1 MMKLVN
7 LFTGGTACATT
18 TGPAFSEVGQAVPP
32 ASPACGRFF
41 HGLVRLACVT
51 LLAASSIPAQDTILQ
66 VDPSKTKVEFTLAD
80 VLHTV
85 HGSFLLKRGDLR
97 FDATTGKASGE
108 LVVDAASGD
117 SGSGARD
124 RNMHKNVLESARYPE
139 IVFRPDRVEG
149 KVTPQG
155 TSHVGL
161 HGMFSIHGA
170 EHEITLPAV
179 VEADGGQYTAAIAF
193 AVPYVQWGMKDPSTL
208 FLRVS
213 DKVEISI
220 HTVARA
226 AK

>member
-1 MMKLVN
+1 M
-7 LFTGGTACATT
+7 
-18 TGPAFSEVGQAVPP
+18 
-32 ASPACGRFF
+32 
-41 HGLVRLACVT
+41 
-51 LLAASSIPAQDTILQ
+51 LAASSIPAQDTVLQ
-66 VDPSKTKVEFTLAD
+66 IEPRQTKVEFTLAD

-85 HGSFLLKRGDLR
+85 HGSFLLKRGDIR
-97 FDATTGKASGE
+97 FDAASGQASGE
-108 LVVDAASGD
+108 LVVDATSGA

-124 RNMHKNVLESARYPE
+124 RNMHNNVLESARYPE

-149 KVTPQG
+149 KVKPRG

-170 EHEITLPAV
+170 EHDITLPTV
-179 VEADGGQYTAAIAF
+179 VEAADGQYTAALTF
-193 AVPYVQWGMKDPSTL
+193 AVPYVQWGMKNPSTL

-226 AK
+226 AR

>member
-1 MMKLVN
+1 MLADSMPRSVQL
-7 LFTGGTACATT
+7 ACA
-18 TGPAFSEVGQAVPP
+18 AM
-32 ASPACGRFF
+32 
-41 HGLVRLACVT
+41 LA
-51 LLAASSIPAQDTILQ
+51 AASSIPAEDTVLQ
-66 VDPSKTKVEFTLAD
+66 IDPAQTKVEFTLAD

-85 HGSFLLKRGDLR
+85 HGSFLLKRGDMR
-97 FDATTGKASGE
+97 FDPATGKASGE
-108 LVVDAASGD
+108 LVVDATSGA

-149 KVTPQG
+149 KVTLQG

-179 VEADGGQYTAAIAF
+179 VENDDGQYTAAIAF
-193 AVPYVQWGMKDPSTL
+193 TVPYVQWGMKNPSTL

-226 AK
+226 AR

>member
-1 MMKLVN
+1 MMKSVCL
-7 LFTGGTACATT
+7 ACA
-18 TGPAFSEVGQAVPP
+18 AM
-32 ASPACGRFF
+32 
-41 HGLVRLACVT
+41 LA
-51 LLAASSIPAQDTILQ
+51 AASSIPAEDTVLQ
-66 VDPSKTKVEFTLAD
+66 IDPSQTKVEFTLAD

-85 HGSFLLKRGDLR
+85 HGNFVLKRGNLR
-97 FDATTGKASGE
+97 FDAVTGKASGE

-124 RNMHKNVLESARYPE
+124 RNMHNNVLESARYPE
-139 IVFRPDRVEG
+139 IVFRLDRVEG
-149 KVTPQG
+149 KVTLQG

-170 EHEITLPAV
+170 GHEITLPAV
-179 VEADGGQYTAAIAF
+179 VENDDGQYAATMTF
-193 AVPYVQWGMKDPSTL
+193 AVPYVQWGMKNPSTL

-226 AK
+226 AR

>member
-1 MMKLVN
+1 MMKLAH
-7 LFTGGTACATT
+7 LTCA
-18 TGPAFSEVGQAVPP
+18 AM
-32 ASPACGRFF
+32 
-41 HGLVRLACVT
+41 LA
-51 LLAASSIPAQDTILQ
+51 AASSIPAEDTVLQ
-66 VDPSKTKVEFTLAD
+66 IDASRTKVEFTVAD

-85 HGSFLLKRGDLR
+85 HGTFLLKRGDMR
-97 FDATTGKASGE
+97 FDAATGKASGE

-124 RNMHKNVLESARYPE
+124 RSMHKNVLESARYPE

-170 EHEITLPAV
+170 GHEITLPAV
-179 VEADGGQYTAAIAF
+179 VEADGGQYTATIAF
-193 AVPYVQWGMKDPSTL
+193 SVPYVQWGMKNPSTL

-213 DKVEISI
+213 DQVEITI
-220 HTVARA
+220 HTVARGPA
-226 AK
+226 PTFSSQKTP

>member
-1 MMKLVN
+1 MTKLVQ
-7 LFTGGTACATT
+7 LACA
-18 TGPAFSEVGQAVPP
+18 AV
-32 ASPACGRFF
+32 
-41 HGLVRLACVT
+41 
-51 LLAASSIPAQDTILQ
+51 LAASSIHAEDTVLQ
-66 VDPSKTKVEFTLAD
+66 IDPSQTKVEFTLAD

-85 HGSFLLKRGDLR
+85 HGTFLLKRGDMR
-97 FDATTGKASGE
+97 FDAATGKASGE
-108 LVVDAASGD
+108 LVVDATSGA

-149 KVTPQG
+149 KVTLQG

-161 HGMFSIHGA
+161 HGIFSIHGA

-179 VEADGGQYTAAIAF
+179 VENDDGKYAADIAF
-193 AVPYVQWGMKDPSTL
+193 AVPYVQWGMKNPSTL

-213 DKVEISI
+213 DKVEIGI

>member
-1 MMKLVN
+1 MMKSLQ
-7 LFTGGTACATT
+7 LCA
-18 TGPAFSEVGQAVPP
+18 AM
-32 ASPACGRFF
+32 
-41 HGLVRLACVT
+41 LA
-51 LLAASSIPAQDTILQ
+51 AASSIPAEDTVLQ
-66 VDPSKTKVEFTLAD
+66 IDPSQTKVEFTLAA

-85 HGSFLLKRGDLR
+85 RGSFRLKRGNMR
-97 FDATTGKASGE
+97 FDSATGKASGE
-108 LVVDAASGD
+108 LVVDATSGA

-124 RNMHKNVLESARYPE
+124 RNMHKNVLESGRYPE

-149 KVTPQG
+149 KLTLEG

-170 EHEITLPAV
+170 DHDITLPAV
-179 VEADGGQYTAAIAF
+179 VENDGGRYTAAIAF
-193 AVPYVQWGMKDPSTL
+193 AVPYVQWGMKNPSTL